1 MCRYCTPGRGIDN
14 TALEGV
20 RKFIEKQ
27 ARILNITSIPA
38 DVFLSSGANIK
49 PSLIFIQKYH
59 ENEIPEK
66 DYMLTVTKVTDAGIS
81 STGLPSQN
89 QELPIAA
96 KEVCGFLLG
105 TPMQEMIYTRAI
117 RRSELVNWSVK
128 QIFDITYAEFNPQYE
143 TTKIGN
149 LLTMSKNVIV
159 IEPDVEYTRLTV
171 KLYNKGISVRDKV
184 KGVDIGTKRQTRV
197 TKGQFVI
204 SKIDGKVLP
213 TE

>member
-1 MCRYCTPGRGIDN
+1 MDN

-81 STGLPSQN
+81 VSVTVTG
-89 QELPIAA
+89 
-96 KEVCGFLLG
+96 
-105 TPMQEMIYTRAI
+105 
-117 RRSELVNWSVK
+117 
-128 QIFDITYAEFNPQYE
+128 
-143 TTKIGN
+143 
-149 LLTMSKNVIV
+149 
-159 IEPDVEYTRLTV
+159 
-171 KLYNKGISVRDKV
+171 
-184 KGVDIGTKRQTRV
+184 
-197 TKGQFVI
+197 
-204 SKIDGKVLP
+204 
-213 TE
+213 